1 MKVFRMRFH
10 VLLALTLAM
19 SFSRLSS
26 AQEFVV
32 YTTVEQASDGKAFG
46 PILSR
51 SHTIVHAGKSYD
63 YMEQVGEVVIWNPNA
78 HKFTIL
84 YEGRIGTK
92 VAFDE
97 LNQYVNVGQQETE
110 SYAREISLRP
120 DGRDAAEALMF
131 QLVPSFET
139 TVSESGLQLNSP
151 HWTYTVETVTPTA
164 SGYARLYSDCADAAA
179 RLNFVLHPNS
189 FFPAVREALN
199 EQLRRHGRV
208 PTQVALSANIGEQIE
223 LVAEHKYRWSLDD
236 TDRRQLRKFDRL
248 AESSDVKWI
257 GFREYQKQVL
267 ATR

>member
-1 MKVFRMRFH
+1 MRFH

-63 YMEQVGEVVIWNPNA
+63 YMEQIGEVVIWNPNA

-84 YEGRIGTK
+84 HEGRIGTK

-97 LNQYVNVGQQETE
+97 LKQYVNVGQQETE

-131 QLVPSFET
+131 QLVPAFET

-164 SGYARLYSDCADAAA
+164 SDYSSLYADYADAAA
-179 RLNFVLHPNS
+179 RLNFVLHPES
-189 FFPAVREALN
+189 FFPAVRESLN
-199 EQLRRHGRV
+199 NQLRRHGRV
-208 PTQVALSANIGEQIE
+208 PTSVTLSADIGDHIE
-223 LVAEHKYRWSLDD
+223 LVAQHQFRWTLGDI
-236 TDRRQLRKFDRL
+236 DRRQIRKFDRL
-248 AESSDVKWI
+248 AESEDVEWI
-257 GFREYQKQVL
+257 GFREYQKRILSV
-267 ATR
+267 R